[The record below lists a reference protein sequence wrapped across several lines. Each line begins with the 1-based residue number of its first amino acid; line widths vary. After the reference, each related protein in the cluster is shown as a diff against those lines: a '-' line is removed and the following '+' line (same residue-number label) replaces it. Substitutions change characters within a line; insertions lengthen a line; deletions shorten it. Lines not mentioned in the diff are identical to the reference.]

1 MTAKKR
7 TKNKTKQKN
16 KSVFWRAIPYGEV
29 GTCCFSRQTL
39 RVWKER
45 CYTFEH
51 STCHKQHILD
61 IPQAQGGQIKYKRSK
76 FEFQVK
82 NDILVQLCPNIAM
95 GYANTTK
102 WFAGHLKF
110 KFNWASCILSGKP
123 QRRCV
128 SPSSV
133 RGHPASMWVAP
144 QTCSSD
150 ISPISGDQN
159 SVLPITRVKESSL
172 KFPFCCPSFF
182 LPAIPAGFTSKM
194 TLRMICW

>member
-1 MTAKKR
+1 MKEQAPDDSKKR

-110 KFNWASCILSGKP
+110 KFNWASCILSGNLTWKKIP
-123 QRRCV
+123 N
-128 SPSSV
+128 
-133 RGHPASMWVAP
+133 HPLS
-144 QTCSSD
+144 
-150 ISPISGDQN
+150 
-159 SVLPITRVKESSL
+159 LPTWG
-172 KFPFCCPSFF
+172 P
-182 LPAIPAGFTSKM
+182 LPAMHETKDILHHK
-194 TLRMICW
+194 